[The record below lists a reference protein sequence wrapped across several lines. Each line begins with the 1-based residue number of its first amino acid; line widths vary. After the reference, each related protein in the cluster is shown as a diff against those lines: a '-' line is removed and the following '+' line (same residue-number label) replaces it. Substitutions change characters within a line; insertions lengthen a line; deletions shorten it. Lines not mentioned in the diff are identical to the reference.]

1 VYTPRL
7 LAHTLSEALGQFP
20 SVLVT
25 GPRQSGKTTFLLEEF
40 GRGARYLRLD
50 DPLERSLA
58 ASDPNGFL
66 DRFPDDERI
75 ILDEV
80 QYAPEL
86 LPCLKIRIDR
96 ERQRYGRWLL
106 TGSQQFQLMAHVSES
121 LAGRIAILELL
132 PLSLLELRVSGAP
145 PDLASFLWNGSY
157 PEPALQ
163 PRKRDLW
170 ISSYIQTYIEGDV
183 RQILKVRD
191 LRTFETVLGLCAAQ
205 HGQEINLS
213 DIARTAGIPVPTIR
227 IWVHI
232 LEAASILRFLPPYF
246 EDYGK
251 RVTEAP
257 KLYFLDSAL
266 VCALTRQPSAE
277 AALAG
282 SMCGHLFEG
291 AIVAETFKV
300 FALLGKRPD
309 LYFWRSQD
317 GLEVDLVLRLPS
329 GLVPIEVQ
337 MTATP
342 TQKHADNLTRFRTLA
357 SRDAAPVGVLV
368 CRTAERH
375 TLPGGNLALPWQE
388 FPGWLRDQLAD
399 S

>member
-1 VYTPRL
+1 VYIPRL
-7 LAHTLSEALGQFP
+7 LAPTLSEALGQFP

-40 GRGARYLRLD
+40 GQGARYVRLD
-50 DPLERSLA
+50 DPVERSLA

-66 DRFPDDERI
+66 DRFPEERI

-86 LPCLKIRIDR
+86 LPCLKVRIDR

-106 TGSQQFQLMAHVSES
+106 TGSQQFQLMAHVSEA

-132 PLSLLELRVSGAP
+132 PLSLLEVGSSGSR
-145 PDLASFLWNGSY
+145 DLASVIWNGSY

-163 PRKRDLW
+163 PKKRDLW

-183 RQILKVRD
+183 RQLLNVKD

-205 HGQEINLS
+205 HGQEVNLS

-232 LEAASILRFLPPYF
+232 LEAAAILRFLTPYF

-266 VCALTRQPSAE
+266 VCALTRQPGAE

-282 SMCGHLFEG
+282 GMSGQLFEG
-291 AIVAETFKV
+291 AVVAEIFKV
-300 FALLGKRPD
+300 YALLGKRPD

-317 GLEVDLVLRLPS
+317 GLEVDFVLRLPS
-329 GLVPIEVQ
+329 GLLPIEVQ
-337 MTATP
+337 LTATP

-357 SRDAAPVGVLV
+357 SRDAAPEGVLV
-368 CRTAERH
+368 CRTPERH
-375 TLPGGNLALPWQE
+375 VLPGGNLALPWQE
-388 FPGWLRDQLAD
+388 FPGWLRNQIVDD
-399 S
+399 

>member
-1 VYTPRL
+1 MYTPRL
-7 LAHTLSEALGQFP
+7 LAPTLSEALGQFP

-50 DPLERSLA
+50 DPVERSLA

-66 DRFPDDERI
+66 DRFPDERI

-80 QYAPEL
+80 QYAPEI
-86 LPCLKIRIDR
+86 LPCLKVRIDR
-96 ERQRYGRWLL
+96 ERHRYGRWLL

-132 PLSLLELRVSGAP
+132 PLSLLEIGTSGAP
-145 PDLASFLWNGSY
+145 PDLASVIWNGSY

-163 PRKRDLW
+163 PKKRDLW

-183 RQILKVRD
+183 RQLLNVKD

-205 HGQEINLS
+205 HGQEVNLS

-232 LEAASILRFLPPYF
+232 LEAAAILRFLTPYF

-266 VCALTRQPSAE
+266 VCALTRQPAAE
-277 AALAG
+277 ATLTGGMSAQ
-282 SMCGHLFEG
+282 LFEG
-291 AIVAETFKV
+291 IVVSEIFKV
-300 FALLGKRPD
+300 YALLGKRPD

-317 GLEVDLVLRLPS
+317 GLEVDFVLRLQS
-329 GLVPIEVQ
+329 GLLPIEVQ
-337 MTATP
+337 LTATP
-342 TQKHADNLTRFRTLA
+342 TQKHTDNLTRFRTLA

-368 CRTAERH
+368 CRTAERQL
-375 TLPGGNLALPWQE
+375 LPGGNLALPWQE
-388 FPGWLRDQLAD
+388 FPGWLRDQIVD
-399 S
+399 G